1 VDLTALT
8 IKPAVAVSSSEKL
21 GEKRQ
26 KFPLNRSFAPH
37 GDLVPFNARFADGS
51 KTPFGRAT
59 SRPLPHLD
67 YSSNVTNT
75 GHRRTSNNIAEHA

>member
-59 SRPLPHLD
+59 SRPSLSRWSQTPRK
-67 YSSNVTNT
+67 TC
-75 GHRRTSNNIAEHA
+75 IAD